1 VTYLGQTGMV
11 CSVGLGVAAASAAMR
26 AGMAKFDELPYA
38 DRRGRPIVGASVPGL
53 GFRLRR
59 GERLVEMM
67 ALAIADCLGE
77 KPAFPLREV
86 PLLVGLPNPDGLPGG
101 APLAGSIVL
110 QVQARVG
117 LQFHPTL
124 SRGIPKGHTAGFEAL
139 RVARELLMTTDVLGC
154 LVCGVDSHIN
164 ASSLLW
170 LEQQWRLKHEDHSDG
185 VIPGRRQ
192 PRFT

>member
-1 VTYLGQTGMV
+1 MTYLGQTGMV

-101 APLAGSIVL
+101 GLHWPGASSCRCRRGWACNSIP
-110 QVQARVG
+110 R
-117 LQFHPTL
+117 
-124 SRGIPKGHTAGFEAL
+124 SRGGF
-139 RVARELLMTTDVLGC
+139 RRDIRQ
-154 LVCGVDSHIN
+154 D
-164 ASSLLW
+164 
-170 LEQQWRLKHEDHSDG
+170 LKPCVWHG
-185 VIPGRRQ
+185 N
-192 PRFT
+192 F